1 MGQPTKDKQLRDL
14 NKLMFIAGISMNLT
28 DDLNQNIFFVREIK
42 KWSKKLFNAFG
53 ILENMVYN
61 YEGNK
66 SDKEQFYEEMHNAF
80 ISTENIIDFSMDLD
94 DEQREYFNKELEQ
107 IMINTKKLKKD

>member
-14 NKLMFIAGISMNLT
+14 NKLMFVAGFCMNLT
-28 DDLNQNIFFVREIK
+28 DELNQNIFFVREIK

-61 YEGNK
+61 YEGK
-66 SDKEQFYEEMHNAF
+66 KKDKDQFYEEMHNAF
-80 ISTENIIDFSMDLD
+80 LSTENIIDFSMDLD
-94 DEQREYFNKELEQ
+94 DNQREYFNKNMEQ
-107 IMINTKKLKKD
+107 LMIDTKKLNKN